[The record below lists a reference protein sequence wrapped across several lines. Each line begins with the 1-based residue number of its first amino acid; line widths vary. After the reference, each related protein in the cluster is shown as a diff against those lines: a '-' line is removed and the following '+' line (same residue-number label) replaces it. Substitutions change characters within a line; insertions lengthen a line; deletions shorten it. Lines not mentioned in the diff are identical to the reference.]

1 MRLSMIRAIA
11 RAEVRSVRRLVRYWM
26 FAVLSV
32 GSTGLLYVYYAFIHG
47 LASGFS
53 GTAGAASPRYLI
65 GFMGLTLTAIFL
77 LGLLFLAFDVRA
89 RDERERMAEVIDSR
103 PLSNVELLVGRG
115 LGLVLMAMAPALF
128 AAGGMQSLGLAALA
142 FDWWGGEPVEPYS
155 LAGFILDSGMIFT
168 VWCAIIMLLAVLV
181 RNRLV
186 VAAAGIGLLGLQM
199 WFFFQAPVYLQ
210 NAMSLT
216 GVGALGSDL
225 APRLFD
231 GSIAQR
237 AGLWLL
243 AAGCVALAAAL
254 HPRPDD
260 GSRARR
266 LAAGG
271 GLIVVAG
278 LLAGIAVRGAVADM
292 RGRDAWLA
300 AHEARRDDPR
310 ADLAAVTG
318 TVRIDPDRGIELDL
332 ELRVRTQPGAPLAT
346 LLFTLNPG
354 LSVERVAVAGAE
366 AAWTH
371 DAGLLEITPSSMPP
385 PPAEVSVA
393 LAASGRPDTT
403 FGYLDAGID
412 MARGDFADA
421 QIALLGI
428 EPGVFSSKYV
438 ALMPGLGWLPHTGSD
453 VPAGDPRTH
462 PDDYFEVELEVEV
475 PAGWL
480 VAGPGRRQP
489 VGPAGGETARF
500 RFQPVAP
507 VPRVGLL
514 ASRFERRA
522 VEVAGVEL
530 EILVHPAHDRNLRFF
545 EDAAGEIRTRAQEIL
560 TEAASLGLPYP
571 YGGLTLVETPW
582 TLRGYGGGWRMD
594 TTQAMPGVLLLRE
607 NSFTTARF
615 EFAFRD
621 PGSFAEREGG
631 VARAKLEAAERFFEN
646 DFSGGNLFLGG
657 SRNFLLYQTGA
668 KGAGAPAIDFVLDA
682 LVTELLTGKRGYFS
696 PFSFDQDMGW
706 LIGETITNV
715 VSGRTDSVVEAL
727 LDAAADRPSVW
738 DRALGASLAELDPT
752 EDPARALDVLALK
765 GHAIAR
771 SILDGLGRERTGAL
785 LAELR
790 SRYAGR
796 HFEAADLTR
805 VAAEL
810 GADLEPLIGD
820 WLHETALPGFVASP
834 VAVERL
840 ADDAQGLPRYQT
852 RVHVRNDEAAPGL
865 LRLRYTT
872 GPGDA
877 GGGPPGLARRWE
889 ETEPVRLAGH
899 ASVEIGMLGAAP
911 PSELWLRPYLS
922 LNRNDV
928 QLALPRVDEERQSPA
943 EPFLGSRASTWR
955 PAETAALVVDDLDP
969 GFSVESDAAENGWRL
984 SGDLSAAFAP
994 VTDLDQGLPEASDFA
1009 GTPREWS
1016 RRETASSWGK
1026 YRHTIALAA
1035 GGDGDRRA
1043 VFAAELPRAGRWRL
1057 AWHVPVPAGPP
1068 IVTEVSEPDIQIS
1081 VQAGIG
1087 FGRPGTYDLTLVA
1100 GGEERPIEFDGAAAE
1115 PGWNALGEFSLPE
1128 GPARLVVSNRTS
1140 GRVVVAD
1147 AIRWEP
1153 VAER

>member
-11 RAEVRSVRRLVRYWM
+11 RAEIRSIRRLVRYWM
-26 FAVLSV
+26 FATLSAGLSLVLY
-32 GSTGLLYVYYAFIHG
+32 LYYAAIHG
-47 LASGFS
+47 FASGFS
-53 GTAGAASPRYLI
+53 ATAGATSPRYLI
-65 GFMGLTLTAIFL
+65 AVMGIGLTSIFL
-77 LGLLFLAFDVRA
+77 LGLIFLAFDVRA
-89 RDERERMAEVIDSR
+89 RDERERIAEVIDSR
-103 PLSNVELLVGRG
+103 PLSNLELLVGRG
-115 LGLVLMAMAPALF
+115 IGLVLMATAPVLF
-128 AAGGMQSLGLAALA
+128 VSAGMQAFGLTALA
-142 FDWWGGEPVEPYS
+142 LDWWMGEPVEPYS
-155 LAGFILDSGMIFT
+155 LAGFVLESVTAFA
-168 VWCAIIMLLAVLV
+168 VWCAVIMLIAVLV

-186 VAAAGIGLLGLQM
+186 TAAAGLALFGLQT
-199 WFFFQAPVYLQ
+199 WLIFGAPIYLQ
-210 NAMSLT
+210 GVVNLF
-216 GVGALGSDL
+216 VGATSSDL
-225 APRLFD
+225 APRLTD
-231 GSIAQR
+231 GSLVQR
-237 AGLWLL
+237 AGLWVL
-243 AAGCVALAAAL
+243 AAGCIALAAVF
-254 HPRPDD
+254 HPRPDG
-260 GSRARR
+260 GSKTRR
-266 LAAGG
+266 LVAGG
-271 GLIVVAG
+271 GLV
-278 LLAGIAVRGAVADM
+278 LLAVLLIGVAAQQTLAEAD
-292 RGRDAWLA
+292 RRDVWLA

-310 ADLAAVTG
+310 ADLGAVNG
-318 TVRIDPDRGIELDL
+318 TVRVDPGRGIELDL
-332 ELRVRTQPGAPLAT
+332 ELRVRTPPEVRLDT

-354 LSVERVAVAGAE
+354 LSVERVSVAGEE

-371 DAGLLEITPSSMPP
+371 DAGLLEITPASPLP
-385 PPAEVSVA
+385 AAPAEIRVG

-403 FGYLDAGID
+403 FGYLDAAID
-412 MARGDFADA
+412 MARGGLADA
-421 QIALLGI
+421 QIALLGVY
-428 EPGVFSSKYV
+428 PGVFSSRYV
-438 ALMPGLGWLPHTGSD
+438 ALMPGLAWLPHTGSD

-500 RFQPVAP
+500 RFEPVAP

-631 VARAKLEAAERFFEN
+631 LARAKLEAAERFFEN

-696 PFSFDQDMGW
+696 PFSFGPDMGW

-715 VSGRTDSVVEAL
+715 ASGRTDSVVEAM
-727 LDAAADRPSVW
+727 LDAASDRPSVW

-834 VAVERL
+834 VALERL

-872 GPGDA
+872 GLGDA
-877 GGGPPGLARRWE
+877 GGGLPGLARRWE

-899 ASVEIGMLGAAP
+899 AAVEIGMLGAAP
-911 PSELWLRPYLS
+911 PTELWLRPYLS

-984 SGDLSAAFAP
+984 SGGLSAAFAP